1 LSEKQYLRS
10 NIGQIFLRQ
19 FWDGLCWLANQWKIA
34 FSTYKFIYFSAYVGS
49 LNFSACRKNSP
60 RLKERKKERKN
71 YLNHIYFQN
80 LMELLDNFINI
91 ILMILLEE
99 LIKKRKY
106 KIMG

>member
-1 LSEKQYLRS
+1 VVNYSKPCDLWDTLQVTKAQKFGGLSQKLS
-10 NIGQIFLRQ
+10 
-19 FWDGLCWLANQWKIA
+19 A
-34 FSTYKFIYFSAYVGS
+34 F
-49 LNFSACRKNSP
+49 
-60 RLKERKKERKN
+60 ERKKERKN